1 MNYTQPSLLLQSSGD
16 QVTTVDKDGNPITQI
31 DTATSLANIQSQAA
45 YTQENLK
52 NYGTVLKVLET
63 APKDWPNSILTKSST
78 GLAIDFSGR
87 NGVLPSILIQPTL
100 ETTGGL
106 KKVAPGYEYEDWR
119 GQKLKYEGDNI
130 TSLKTE
136 DRFKLK
142 KDFPVK
148 PDDLDENP
156 YSMRDIP
163 LIFGDSRM
171 DYFRHGLQTI
181 DNLTP
186 IENPINGNSTLRL
199 DQFKTT
205 PFENSDPIMYG
216 FEIIIDSVS
225 SPLLNGSVLDF
236 INQYTSIN
244 EIAVKKQVYEDFKNQ
259 FVKFFRTNG
268 TVRIDST
275 QTTITKTETKS
286 SGAESSSNLFWPGK
300 KSYLGYYIKKI
311 GGLSNLVE
319 TNKGDTYKYLS
330 DWKKDFITIDFLEDV
345 SMSVGTLAHLYKLL
359 YFSRPQGKLMIPENL
374 LRFNCDII
382 ISECRN
388 FNRTRKNL
396 QSGNLEILKDNLSRY
411 IYSLKECQFWFD
423 KMPHPDEVSIGGD
436 GPTVY
441 ENYTMQFD
449 YKYSTVKLE
458 RFVPVGGWGAYV
470 GYNGGSIWKIGNAGA
485 RGATTSL
492 DTSAPKF
499 FTVGKSDILPNEN
512 GVDIPYVLKVYG
524 QNPTPTEQPTDLSEI
539 KGTIDTGPNNAAVG
553 GAGTNSLES
562 AKKESEKSGKKLAD
576 KLDKQFTLGEMSKS
590 SASISKTIFA
600 NTGKIKGAMGAVSK
614 SLPLQKILGKSTF
627 TKLNNTFAD
636 VRGSLT
642 KSEDLARDLGAASS
656 VLRQADLRSKQL
668 DYNLSKAG
676 IKIKEIRNKETE
688 DAKDATTGGSE
699 TLDEKTK
706 RFSLFKN
713 NDDDTTTGDSKAGEK
728 KRFFRNKE
736 VEDAKDATAG
746 GTGTL
751 DDKTKKSENKFSNFF
766 NIRGDKDKQ
775 PEANNTRKNLLNDT
789 IGKIFNGKNKSTNV
803 DNLTAGSNP
812 PSPTQ
817 FFDKNGT
824 LKDQVT
830 KFAGG
835 SMGDG
840 LDNIA

>member
-1 MNYTQPSLLLQSSGD
+1 MATSYTQPSLLLAQSNQGD
-16 QVTTVDKDGNPITQI
+16 QLELSGEQQTLDSI
-31 DTATSLANIQSQAA
+31 LSQAT
-45 YTQENLK
+45 YTQENLSK
-52 NYGTVLKVLET
+52 SYGNALKVLT
-63 APKDWPNSILTKSST
+63 VAPKDWPQ
-78 GLAIDFSGR
+78 
-87 NGVLPSILIQPTL
+87 NGIQPGFRTRGILPSILLQPTL
-100 ETTGGL
+100 ETTGGK
-106 KKVAPGYEYEDWR
+106 KKVEPGYEYEDWR
-119 GQKLKYEGDNI
+119 GQKLKYEGDNM

-136 DRFKLK
+136 DRYKLK
-142 KDFPVK
+142 RDFPVN

-171 DYFRHGLQTI
+171 DYFKHGLQTI

-186 IENPINGNSTLRL
+186 IENPIGGNSTLRL

-216 FEIIIDSVS
+216 FEIVVDSIS
-225 SPLLNGSVLDF
+225 SPLLNGSILDF

-244 EIAVKKQVYEDFKNQ
+244 EIAAKKQVYEDFKNQ
-259 FVKFFRTNG
+259 FIKFFRTNG
-268 TVRIDST
+268 TVRINSE
-275 QTTITKTETKS
+275 QTTITRTETKI
-286 SGAESSSNLFWPGK
+286 SGAENSTNLFWPGK
-300 KSYLGYYIKKI
+300 KSYLGYYIKKV

-319 TNKGDTYKYLS
+319 TNKGDVYKYLS

-374 LRFNCDII
+374 LRFNCEII

-396 QSGNLEILKDNLSRY
+396 QSGNIEILKDNLSRY
-411 IYSLKECQFWFD
+411 IYSLRECQFWFD
-423 KMPHPDEVSIGGD
+423 KMPHPDEVSVGGE

-458 RFVPVGGWGAYV
+458 RFVPAGGWGAYV

-485 RGATTSL
+485 RGATTSR
-492 DTSAPKF
+492 DTSVPKF

-512 GVDIPYVLKVYG
+512 GVDKPYVLNVYG
-524 QNPTPTEQPTDLSEI
+524 QNPTPPEQATDISEI
-539 KGTIDTGPNNAAVG
+539 SGNTDTGPNNSNVG
-553 GAGTNSLES
+553 GSGANSLES
-562 AKKESEKSGKKLAD
+562 AKKESEKSGKKLGD
-576 KLDKQFTLGEMSKS
+576 KISKQLTLGEMSKS
-590 SASISKTIFA
+590 SASISKTILA
-600 NTGKIKGAMGAVSK
+600 KTGKLQGAMNVVSK

-642 KSEDLARDLGAASS
+642 KAEGTARDLGAASS
-656 VLRQADLRSKQL
+656 FLRQADLRSKQL

-676 IKIKEIRNKETE
+676 IKIKE
-688 DAKDATTGGSE
+688 
-699 TLDEKTK
+699 L
-706 RFSLFKN
+706 
-713 NDDDTTTGDSKAGEK
+713 
-728 KRFFRNKE
+728 RNKE
-736 VEDAKDATAG
+736 VEDAKDATDSS

-751 DDKTKKSENKFSNFF
+751 NEKTKDSESKFSKFF

-775 PEANNTRKNLLNDT
+775 PETNNTRKNLLNDT
-789 IGKIFNGKNKSTNV
+789 IGKIFDGKNKKSKNIDTII
-803 DNLTAGSNP
+803 AESSSQP
-812 PSPTQ
+812 PSTS
-817 FFDKNGT
+817 FFDKNGIN
-824 LKDQVT
+824 DQISN
-830 KFAGG
+830 FAGG
-835 SMGDG
+835 SLGES
-840 LDNIA
+840 LDIA